1 MRLQICLA
9 VIMAFCLAP
18 TAGWAKSQKIA
29 PQRPPTPSP
38 IDKILEDLR
47 AHPQKQALSP
57 GSTFDPTGRFSDV
70 SRDLRAANLN
80 DFVTVV
86 ISDHSS
92 ASSSGTTTTKR
103 KSAASASVNA
113 LAGVTRA
120 AGPLANL
127 VGATGNTSL
136 DGQGLTNR
144 TSDLT
149 TTLTARVIAVLP
161 NGNLIV
167 EGNKLVQINSE
178 KQKVTIRGI
187 VRWND
192 IKPANQVSSDRM
204 ADLEVLIDGRGVV
217 NDALRRPNFLYR
229 MLMSLLP
236 F

>member
-1 MRLQICLA
+1 MRWRVYVA
-9 VIMAFCLAP
+9 VAMAFCL
-18 TAGWAKSQKIA
+18 TAAEGRAKAQKGNSQ
-29 PQRPPTPSP
+29 RLSTPSP
-38 IDKILEDLR
+38 IDRILEDLK
-47 AHPQKQALSP
+47 AHPQKQQLSL
-57 GSTFDPTGRFSDV
+57 GSTYDPTGRFSDV

-92 ASSSGTTTTKR
+92 ASSSGTTSAKR
-103 KSAASASVNA
+103 KSQANANVTA
-113 LAGVTRA
+113 LAGVTKA
-120 AGPLANL
+120 LGPWANL
-127 VGATGNTSL
+127 AGASGNTQL

-192 IKPANQVSSDRM
+192 ITPTNQVSSDRM

>member
-1 MRLQICLA
+1 M
-9 VIMAFCLAP
+9 MAFCLAP
-18 TAGWAKSQKIA
+18 EAGWAKSQKSN
-29 PQRPPTPSP
+29 PQNPPAPSP

-47 AHPQKQALSP
+47 AHPQLQALSP
-57 GSTFDPTGRFSDV
+57 GSTYDPTGRLSNV

-92 ASSSGTTTTKR
+92 ASSSGTTSAKR
-103 KSAASASVNA
+103 KSGVDASVTA
-113 LAGVTRA
+113 LAGITKA
-120 AGPLANL
+120 TGPLANL
-127 VGATGNTSL
+127 AGMTGSTQL

-192 IKPANQVSSDRM
+192 INPANQVSSDRM

-236 F
+236 I

>member
-1 MRLQICLA
+1 MRLRLCLT
-9 VIMAFCLAP
+9 VILAFCLTSAE
-18 TAGWAKSQKIA
+18 GWTKSQKST
-29 PQRPPTPSP
+29 PPRVPAPSP

-57 GSTFDPTGRFSDV
+57 GSTYDPTGRLSDV

-92 ASSSGTTTTKR
+92 ASSSGTTSAKR
-103 KSAASASVNA
+103 KSQATASITA

-120 AGPLANL
+120 TGPWANL
-127 VGATGNTSL
+127 AGATGNTQL

-167 EGNKLVQINSE
+167 EGNKIVQINSE

-192 IKPANQVSSDRM
+192 ITPANQVSSDRL

>member
-1 MRLQICLA
+1 MRIRICLPLIIA
-9 VIMAFCLAP
+9 VCFVP
-18 TAGWAKSQKIA
+18 FDSQAKGQKTN
-29 PQRPPTPSP
+29 PQHPPTPSP
-38 IDKILEDLR
+38 IDKILEDLK
-47 AHPQKQALSP
+47 AHPQKQQLSL
-57 GSTFDPTGRFSDV
+57 GSTYDPTGRLSDV

-92 ASSSGTTTTKR
+92 ASSSGTTSAKR
-103 KSAASASVNA
+103 KSSANANITA
-113 LAGVTRA
+113 LAGVTKA
-120 AGPLANL
+120 TGPWANL
-127 VGATGNTSL
+127 VGATGNTQL

-192 IKPANQVSSDRM
+192 ITPTNQVSSDRM

-229 MLMSLLP
+229 ALMSLLP

>member
-1 MRLQICLA
+1 MRLQIYLGLM
-9 VIMAFCLAP
+9 MAFCLAP
-18 TAGWAKSQKIA
+18 EAGWAKSQKNN
-29 PQRPPTPSP
+29 PQHPPAPSP

-47 AHPQKQALSP
+47 VHPQMQALSP
-57 GSTFDPTGRFSDV
+57 GSTYDPTGRLSNV

-92 ASSSGTTTTKR
+92 ASSSGTTSAKR
-103 KSAASASVNA
+103 KSGVDASVTA
-113 LAGVTRA
+113 LAGITRA
-120 AGPLANL
+120 TGPLANL
-127 VGATGNTSL
+127 AGMTGSTQL

-192 IKPANQVSSDRM
+192 INPANQVSSDRM

-229 MLMSLLP
+229 ILMSLLP
-236 F
+236 I

>member
-1 MRLQICLA
+1 MKSTTCLA
-9 VIMAFCLAP
+9 VIVTLCFLP
-18 TAGWAKSQKIA
+18 VAGLAKSQKRN

-38 IDKILEDLR
+38 IDSILEDLK
-47 AHPQKQALSP
+47 AHPQKPALSP
-57 GSTFDPTGRFSDV
+57 GSTYDPTGRLSDV

-92 ASSSGTTTTKR
+92 ASSSGTTSSKR
-103 KSAASASVNA
+103 KTQADASISA

-120 AGPLANL
+120 AGPWANL
-127 VGATGNTSL
+127 TGATGNTQL

-167 EGNKLVQINSE
+167 EGNKIVQINSE

-192 IKPANQVSSDRM
+192 ITPANQVSSDRL

>member
-1 MRLQICLA
+1 MRLNVLLA
-9 VIMAFCLAP
+9 TILSIGLASP
-18 TAGWAKSQKIA
+18 EGRAKSQKA
-29 PQRPPTPSP
+29 NPQHASAPSP
-38 IDKILEDLR
+38 IDRMLEDLK
-47 AHPQKQALSP
+47 AHPQGQSASP
-57 GSTFDPTGRFSDV
+57 GSTYDPTGRLFDI

-92 ASSSGTTTTKR
+92 ASSSGGTSTKR
-103 KSAASASVNA
+103 KRQASANISA
-113 LAGVTRA
+113 LAGVTRTT
-120 AGPLANL
+120 GPWANL
-127 VGATGNTSL
+127 VGATGNTEL

-144 TSDLT
+144 SSDLS

-167 EGNKLVQINSE
+167 EGSKLVQINSE
-178 KQKVTIRGI
+178 KQKVTLRGI

-192 IKPANQVSSDRM
+192 ITPANQVSSDRL

-217 NDALRRPNFLYR
+217 NDAAKRPNFLYR
-229 MLMSLLP
+229 MLLGLLP

>member
-1 MRLQICLA
+1 MRWHNLLELAVALCLA
-9 VIMAFCLAP
+9 TP
-18 TAGWAKSQKIA
+18 GGWAGSQKA
-29 PQRPPTPSP
+29 NSKRPTTPSP
-38 IDKILEDLR
+38 IDRILEDLK
-47 AHPQKQALSP
+47 AHPQKPMLSP
-57 GSTFDPTGRFSDV
+57 GSSYDPAGRLADV
-70 SRDLRAANLN
+70 SRDLRATNLN

-92 ASSSGTTTTKR
+92 ASSSGTTSTKR
-103 KSAASASVNA
+103 KSQASANISA
-113 LAGVTRA
+113 LAGVTRST
-120 AGPLANL
+120 GPWANL
-127 VGATGNTSL
+127 VGATGNTEL

-178 KQKVTIRGI
+178 KQKVTLRGI

-192 IKPANQVSSDRM
+192 INPANQVSSDRL

-217 NDALRRPNFLYR
+217 NDAVKRPNFLYR
-229 MLMSLLP
+229 MLLGLLP

>member
-1 MRLQICLA
+1 MRLQICLI
-9 VIMAFCLAP
+9 VTLAFSLARGE
-18 TAGWAKSQKIA
+18 GWAKSQKTN
-29 PQRPPTPSP
+29 PQNPPAPSP
-38 IDKILEDLR
+38 IDKILADLR
-47 AHPQKQALSP
+47 AHPQKQPLSP
-57 GSTFDPTGRFSDV
+57 GSTYDPAGRLSDV

-92 ASSSGTTTTKR
+92 ASSSGTTSSKR
-103 KSAASASVNA
+103 KSETDASISA
-113 LAGVTRA
+113 LGGVTRA
-120 AGPLANL
+120 TGPLANL
-127 VGATGNTSL
+127 AGATGNTQL
-136 DGQGLTNR
+136 DAQGLTNR

-167 EGNKLVQINSE
+167 EGSKLVQINSE

-192 IKPANQVSSDRM
+192 INPANQVSSDRL

-217 NDALRRPNFLYR
+217 NDAVKRPNFLYR

>member
-1 MRLQICLA
+1 MIVTLCL
-9 VIMAFCLAP
+9 FSE
-18 TAGWAKSQKIA
+18 AGLAKSQKRNQ
-29 PQRPPTPSP
+29 QRPPTPSP
-38 IDKILEDLR
+38 IDSILEDLK

-57 GSTFDPTGRFSDV
+57 GSTYDPTGRLSDV

-92 ASSSGTTTTKR
+92 ASSSGTTTSKR
-103 KSAASASVNA
+103 KSQADVSISA

-120 AGPLANL
+120 AGPWANL
-127 VGATGNTSL
+127 TGATGNTQL

-149 TTLTARVIAVLP
+149 TTLTARVLAVLP

-167 EGNKLVQINSE
+167 EGNKVVQINAE

-192 IKPANQVSSDRM
+192 ITPANQVSSDRL

-229 MLMSLLP
+229 MLMNLLP

>member
-1 MRLQICLA
+1 MRLSVLLA
-9 VIMAFCLAP
+9 TILVIRLASP
-18 TAGWAKSQKIA
+18 EVRAKSQKSD
-29 PQRPPTPSP
+29 PQRVSAPSS
-38 IDKILEDLR
+38 IDRMLEDLK
-47 AHPQKQALSP
+47 AHPQRQSASP
-57 GSTFDPTGRFSDV
+57 GSTYDPTGRLFDI

-92 ASSSGTTTTKR
+92 ASSSGGTSTKR
-103 KSAASASVNA
+103 KRQASANISA

-120 AGPLANL
+120 AGPWANL
-127 VGATGNTSL
+127 VGATGNTEL

-144 TSDLT
+144 SSDLS

-167 EGNKLVQINSE
+167 EGSKLVQINSE
-178 KQKVTIRGI
+178 KQKVTLRGI

-192 IKPANQVSSDRM
+192 ITPANQVSSDRL

-217 NDALRRPNFLYR
+217 NDAAKRPNFLYR
-229 MLMSLLP
+229 MLLGLLP

>member
-1 MRLQICLA
+1 MRSQICLA
-9 VIMAFCLAP
+9 VILALCLVSVR
-18 TAGWAKSQKIA
+18 GSAKSQKRNQ
-29 PQRPPTPSP
+29 QRPPAPSP
-38 IDKILEDLR
+38 IDSILEDLK
-47 AHPQKQALSP
+47 AHPQKQVLSP
-57 GSTFDPTGRFSDV
+57 GSTYDPTGRFSDV

-92 ASSSGTTTTKR
+92 ASSSGTTSSKR
-103 KSAASASVNA
+103 KSQADASISA

-120 AGPLANL
+120 AGPWANL
-127 VGATGNTSL
+127 TGATGNTQL

-167 EGNKLVQINSE
+167 EGNKTVQINAE

-192 IKPANQVSSDRM
+192 ITPANQVSSDRL

>member
-1 MRLQICLA
+1 M
-9 VIMAFCLAP
+9 
-18 TAGWAKSQKIA
+18 
-29 PQRPPTPSP
+29 
-38 IDKILEDLR
+38 
-47 AHPQKQALSP
+47 LSP
-57 GSTFDPTGRFSDV
+57 GSTYDPTGRLADV
-70 SRDLRAANLN
+70 SRDLRATNLN

-92 ASSSGTTTTKR
+92 ASSSGTTSTKR
-103 KSAASASVNA
+103 KSQASANISA
-113 LAGVTRA
+113 LAGVTRT
-120 AGPLANL
+120 AGPWANL
-127 VGATGNTSL
+127 AGATGNTEL

-178 KQKVTIRGI
+178 KQKVTLRGI

-192 IKPANQVSSDRM
+192 INPANQVSSDRL

-217 NDALRRPNFLYR
+217 NDAVKRPNFLYR
-229 MLMSLLP
+229 MLLGLLP

>member
-1 MRLQICLA
+1 MRSRDCLIAVVALCLA
-9 VIMAFCLAP
+9 SADGMARAQKSNQKLP
-18 TAGWAKSQKIA
+18 TS
-29 PQRPPTPSP
+29 PSP
-38 IDKILEDLR
+38 IDRILEDLK
-47 AHPQKQALSP
+47 AHPQRQALSL
-57 GSTFDPTGRFSDV
+57 GSTYDPTGRLSDV

-92 ASSSGTTTTKR
+92 ASSSGTTSAKR
-103 KSAASASVNA
+103 KSQADASITA
-113 LAGVTRA
+113 LAGVTKA
-120 AGPLANL
+120 LGPWANL
-127 VGATGNTSL
+127 AGATGSTSL

-167 EGNKLVQINSE
+167 EGNKVVQINSE

-192 IKPANQVSSDRM
+192 ISPANQVSSDRM

-229 MLMSLLP
+229 MLMSVLP

>member
-1 MRLQICLA
+1 MRLQIYLGL
-9 VIMAFCLAP
+9 IMAFCLAP
-18 TAGWAKSQKIA
+18 AAGWAKSQKSNL
-29 PQRPPTPSP
+29 QNPPAPSP
-38 IDKILEDLR
+38 IDKILEDLS
-47 AHPQKQALSP
+47 AHPQIQALSP
-57 GSTFDPTGRFSDV
+57 GSTYDPTGRLSNV

-92 ASSSGTTTTKR
+92 ASSSGTTSAKR
-103 KSAASASVNA
+103 KSGVDASVTA
-113 LAGVTRA
+113 LAGITRA
-120 AGPLANL
+120 TGPLANL
-127 VGATGNTSL
+127 AGMTGSTQL

-192 IKPANQVSSDRM
+192 INPANQVSSDRM

-236 F
+236 I